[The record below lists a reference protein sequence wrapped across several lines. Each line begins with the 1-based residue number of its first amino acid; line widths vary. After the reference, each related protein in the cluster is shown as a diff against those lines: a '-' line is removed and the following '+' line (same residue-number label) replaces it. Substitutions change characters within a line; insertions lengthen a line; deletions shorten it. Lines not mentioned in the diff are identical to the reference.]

1 MGYAPSSA
9 TSACLRQYYLIHDIF
24 VMLDDGDR
32 RLFSRF
38 GISLPQYRVLKLLD
52 LEDGQRLTSLSDTLL
67 RAKSTITRIIDQLER
82 DGLVQRTSDE
92 EDRRAQRVIL
102 TPAGA
107 ALLAQA
113 RVEHARSIERRFGS
127 SLTEEEQ
134 HAFSALLDRLHDGL
148 VVDLA
153 AQAEAGQL
161 SGNHHDT

>member
-1 MGYAPSSA
+1 VGYAPSSA

-32 RLFSRF
+32 RLFNRF

-102 TPAGA
+102 TPTGA
-107 ALLAQA
+107 SLLAQA
-113 RVEHARSIERRFGS
+113 RIEHARSIERRFGS
-127 SLTEEEQ
+127 SLTAEEQ
-134 HAFSALLDRLHDGL
+134 RAFSTLLDKLHDGL
-148 VVDLA
+148 VADLG
-153 AQAEAGQL
+153 AQAEAGQT